1 MRPLWGTKIKWVV
14 QEEADWKEERRM
26 ASISLQHQEKEPSK
40 VIYVLSECMST
51 PRVFESYYS
60 SWSSLSSHPI
70 AEWSHYYYTPLSQTA
85 SGAGEWVKQELYHA
99 AVTLPFSC
107 TGMWAW
113 AAHCTQVT
121 EDLLWAIASF
131 CIHQTSPSPTEAFLS
146 SSLDGRWWWW
156 WLRWLRWWWPASK
169 REWESWEV

>member
-40 VIYVLSECMST
+40 VIYVLSEWVCPHRESS
-51 PRVFESYYS
+51 RVTTRRGRRYRRI
-60 SWSSLSSHPI
+60 LSPSDHTLLLL
-70 AEWSHYYYTPLSQTA
+70 YTIEPSIR
-85 SGAGEWVKQELYHA
+85 SERVQELYHA